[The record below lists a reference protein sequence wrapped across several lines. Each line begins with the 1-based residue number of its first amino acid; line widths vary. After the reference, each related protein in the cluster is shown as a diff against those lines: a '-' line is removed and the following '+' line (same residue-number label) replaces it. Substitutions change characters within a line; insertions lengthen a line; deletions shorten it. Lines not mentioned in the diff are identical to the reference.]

1 MNFKKNY
8 QDILNLCQLTAKGKF
23 VSITAYEML
32 SELYLE
38 LQDSEFDLRLVN
50 EKLKNIVYKD
60 KDRLPLIYASD
71 ISTVNKD
78 SFKPIDT
85 VDVLATKRCSKCK
98 KNKDI
103 DKNYYIYTRI
113 GYTIVNNK
121 CKECCKK
128 TTSQVG
134 VHKKYLGRYNYSK
147 DLNFSSVKAKM
158 VYSKKYTKEQ
168 LEENPKLVLDRIEQI
183 KLKRKKR
190 NNKKT

>member
-1 MNFKKNY
+1 MNFKENY

-23 VSITAYEML
+23 VNMSAFDML

-38 LQDSEFDLRLVN
+38 LQDSEFDLKFVS
-50 EKLKNIVYKD
+50 EKLKSIIYKD
-60 KDRLPLIYASD
+60 KDRLPLVYTSD
-71 ISTVNKD
+71 IATVNKD

-85 VDVLATKRCSKCK
+85 VDALATKRCSKCK
-98 KNKDI
+98 KNKEV
-103 DKNYYIYTRI
+103 DKNYYIYTRN

-134 VHKKYLGRYNYSK
+134 VHKKYLGRYSYSK
-147 DLNFSSVKAKM
+147 DLSFHYVKAKM

-168 LEENPKLVLDRIEQI
+168 LEENPELVLDKIEQLKI
-183 KLKRKKR
+183 KRMKKQ
-190 NNKKT
+190 KVT

>member
-1 MNFKKNY
+1 MSAF
-8 QDILNLCQLTAKGKF
+8 D
-23 VSITAYEML
+23 ML

-50 EKLKNIVYKD
+50 EKLKSIVYKN
-60 KDRLPLIYASD
+60 KDRLPLIYVSD
-71 ISTVNKD
+71 MSTVNKD

-85 VDVLATKRCSKCK
+85 VDALATKKCSKCR
-98 KNKDI
+98 KNKEI
-103 DKNYYIYTRI
+103 DKNYYIYTRN
-113 GYTIVNNK
+113 GYNIVNSK

-147 DLNFSSVKAKM
+147 SLSFSYVKAKM

-168 LEENPKLVLDRIEQI
+168 LEENPELVLNKIKQL
-183 KLKRKKR
+183 KLKRESKKQ
-190 NNKKT
+190 KVT